1 MKSDPRV
8 EAYIEKA
15 GAFARPVLTES
26 RARIRRACPGIE
38 ETIKWNVPFFLHE
51 GRIVASM
58 AAFKQHVKVGVW
70 VGMKP
75 VFVDVASV
83 AELPAA
89 KIFVQQVKD
98 AVAQVAAGAVKK
110 GAAGAVK
117 KGVAKKGVAKKAVA
131 KKAVAKTTP
140 ATKAVAKKAPAT
152 KAVAKKAAPTKK
164 TATKK
169 SARPRS

>member
-110 GAAGAVK
+110 G
-117 KGVAKKGVAKKAVA
+117 VAKKGVAKKTAA
-131 KKAVAKTTP
+131 K
-140 ATKAVAKKAPAT
+140 